1 MQLMGRE
8 NILAKRR
15 DAGVTSANS
24 IKFAV
29 VGQWT
34 FTARKFNSISLGTS
48 AVVHCWV
55 MVFRAG
61 V

>member
-15 DAGVTSANS
+15 DTGVTSANS

-29 VGQWT
+29 VGQRT

-48 AVVHCWV
+48 AAVH
-55 MVFRAG
+55 
-61 V
+61 